1 MERWFSSTCDLQ
13 VPRRRS
19 KGVLSH
25 LLLCCLQMEILETSL
40 FYFLLANQS
49 KFSMEV
55 TFELTGRGNLLQHLR
70 AEPPSARADVG
81 AHLRT
86 SLSFSPKGVC
96 HLQDV
101 KLRIKVREAGSSQVL
116 CTFYRLAKT
125 QTQFLSSRLNWDQR
139 LTLSSKA
146 DPQLHIWNSPSPGT
160 TLANAC
166 CTAPAW
172 WSPPPPS

>member
-1 MERWFSSTCDLQ
+1 M
-13 VPRRRS
+13 PRRRS
-19 KGVLSH
+19 KPVLSR
-25 LLLCCLQMEILETSL
+25 LSLRCWQMEISETSL

-55 TFELTGRGNLLQHLR
+55 TFELTGSGNLLQHLR
-70 AEPPSARADVG
+70 AEPPSARVDVG
-81 AHLRT
+81 ARLRT

-101 KLRIKVREAGSSQVL
+101 KLRLKVRAAGSAQVS
-116 CTFYRLAKT
+116 CSFYCLAKT
-125 QTQFLSSRLNWDQR
+125 QTQRLFSRLNSDQR

-146 DPQLHIWNSPSPGT
+146 DPQLHIWISPSPDT

-166 CTAPAW
+166 CGAPAW
-172 WSPPPPS
+172 RWPPPPS